1 MFSIGQWAFYKGRGK
16 TSESGSKLA
25 PSLAHE
31 RQKKKFLIGPLCMS
45 LVTGLAQLPGRILL
59 SVDMANFNPVDR
71 DENVRSKTKIVPVV
85 KLHRS

>member
-1 MFSIGQWAFYKGRGK
+1 
-16 TSESGSKLA
+16 
-25 PSLAHE
+25 
-31 RQKKKFLIGPLCMS
+31 MS